1 MSALFG
7 ILLLL
12 FLADFN
18 TCQLKPSATPY
29 LILNGSLS
37 NHSYL
42 NFAQLE
48 RGSRAAISC
57 FSERTT
63 CCTAS
68 NRASLWVNPHGV
80 EINND
85 VIDGLTVEYG
95 VMVIKLW
102 QSYFEDVKPVSGI
115 YTCDAMFEGADSGR
129 NQIYVGLYYATG
141 GKLAHVCSYQEYD
154 KLPL

>member
-1 MSALFG
+1 MSVLFG

-18 TCQLKPSATPY
+18 TCQLKLSTTPY

-42 NFAQLE
+42 NFAELE
-48 RGSRAAISC
+48 RGSGAAISC
-57 FSERTT
+57 FSERMT

-68 NRASLWVNPHGV
+68 NKASLWVNPHGV
-80 EINND
+80 EINNE
-85 VIDGLTVEYG
+85 VIDGLAVEYG

-102 QSYFEDVKPVSGI
+102 TGSFEDAKPVSGI
-115 YTCDAMFEGADSGR
+115 YTCDARSEGANSGR
-129 NQIYVGLYYATG
+129 NQIYVGLYDTG
-141 GKLAHVCSYQEYD
+141 GK
-154 KLPL
+154 